1 MKTTSLSIVIVN
13 YKTPKYTIACLRSIY
28 ENPPRGDFE
37 VIVVD
42 NNSEDGS
49 AEKISSEFPQ
59 VNLIKSKENLGFSRG
74 NNLGFEQAKYD
85 IYLLLNSDTEVH
97 DNALANLQLFLDSNP
112 NASVVGGKNLNSDGS
127 LQYSIKY
134 YPRLTNV
141 LSVALYLHR
150 FFNGPNWCEQERR
163 DHLYNKARKA
173 EWLSGSYLAVRKEW
187 YIKCEGLDPGFFMYS
202 EDTDLC
208 YRINNSGGEVW
219 YYPDSVITHHGGAS
233 SLGIHQLSTE
243 MILSLD
249 RYARLHFSK
258 LNAKLYRQF
267 LLLHLYI
274 RLIVLNLKS
283 LFIKEAK
290 TKAMHNKKT
299 IYSLLYNQLDL

>member
-150 FFNGPNWCEQERR
+150 FFNGPNW
-163 DHLYNKARKA
+163 K
-173 EWLSGSYLAVRKEW
+173 W
-187 YIKCEGLDPGFFMYS
+187 F
-202 EDTDLC
+202 
-208 YRINNSGGEVW
+208 
-219 YYPDSVITHHGGAS
+219 
-233 SLGIHQLSTE
+233 
-243 MILSLD
+243 
-249 RYARLHFSK
+249 
-258 LNAKLYRQF
+258 
-267 LLLHLYI
+267 
-274 RLIVLNLKS
+274 
-283 LFIKEAK
+283 
-290 TKAMHNKKT
+290 
-299 IYSLLYNQLDL
+299 